1 MLKMTYVYIFSY
13 LMLYTCCILAF
24 FDNEINLECRGKSYK
39 NVTLTA
45 YFPSYDEDYEDGLL
59 DMKGVPLRTLQD
71 FLDDR
76 NQYVT
81 LAMDKKL
88 RIPYGSPICIPELN
102 QHFGHRI
109 RIQVRDTSSELTGTG
124 YSRADI
130 CVRSETDSYDKNFN
144 KHVTLV
150 FE

>member
-1 MLKMTYVYIFSY
+1 MLCSSY
-13 LMLYTCCILAF
+13 TLGI
-24 FDNEINLECRGKSYK
+24 FDNEINLECRGRSYK

-45 YFPSYDEDYEDGLL
+45 YFPSYDEDYEEGLL
-59 DMKGVPLRTLQD
+59 DMNGQPLRTLQD

-88 RIPYGSPICIPELN
+88 RIPYGTPVCIPELN

-124 YSRADI
+124 FSRADI
-130 CVRSETDSYDKNFN
+130 CYLKLKNI
-144 KHVTLV
+144 
-150 FE
+150 